1 MQHSV
6 RAVEPKAGKF
16 QGKLLALTVA
26 LITAGV
32 VSGCSS
38 TPQKNT
44 PSKTKTLKS
53 AGSKAQNE
61 ALLDADSVDSLESL
75 LSATDMAAVEDNKL
89 AILRYG
95 DVWRRMTAGFKMDL
109 NVQNS
114 RITAQRSWFTSRQP
128 YIDRLSARAS
138 RYLYYTVTEAERRG
152 IPTELALLPIIESS
166 YDPAAT
172 SSAAAAGMWQFI
184 PSTGT
189 IYGLRQNSIYDGRRD
204 VVEST
209 RAAYEFLTSLYN
221 QFGSWEL
228 ALASYNAGPGRIQQ
242 AINRNRAA
250 GLPTDYW
257 SLKLPGETMN
267 YVPRFLAVAQIIKRP
282 EQYGVSLPSIANRPH
297 FREVQLPG
305 VVDLTMAASIAG
317 LSYQEL
323 YELNPGY
330 RSSYTDP
337 MGPNRL
343 LIPTALNMQVDQR
356 LRSMPTLAQTNPGLM
371 ASLGPVSGAVILGS
385 GNSSTGRNS
394 FSNQQAAALMSA
406 GTPSRATTSSAI
418 VTRSITPPSNPLSS
432 ANSTIASNTTANTM
446 ITTTVSK
453 GSQVLSSTASA
464 APAASMP
471 STSALATGG
480 LIATATKRMT
490 TPTSSSALAAFAN
503 QADIPSSPRIP
514 VSVTPAR
521 NIQPIGEPA
530 LTQGE
535 LRGLSVA
542 STAAAKAEPQP
553 TLEEKA
559 KVVAELQALAPA
571 GTQVVDPLDGKI
583 NLTAIQTSQS
593 VASSQG
599 QELKIKYEKP
609 VLVAQ
614 KSVVAPSKVKPVA
627 VPVVVAT
634 KQKPQGERSVYVV
647 QAGDTLA
654 SVASRYGVNWRDVAD
669 WNQIEPSKSLYVGTS
684 LYLYNAKKVQPARPA
699 SYIVQSGDTLTAVA
713 EKFGFTNQQ
722 LADMNKLTPTSNLI
736 RGVRLSLVDDGTG
749 KTAAVTSKND
759 ETPTSAPSK
768 NTKIETVNYRVK
780 AGESVG
786 SLANRYNISN
796 EQLAD
801 LNKFS
806 ATSSLLLGQ
815 TIKVPASIPATDN
828 NADSKSDSRSDDK
841 PDSKIQTSRKGQS
854 AKLNTVSYT
863 VKSGDTLSAISSRY
877 QTTNEELAKLNKISA
892 SSMVILGQK
901 LIVPDTA
908 DTKIDEPASPKS
920 YTVQSGD
927 TLTGV
932 AARFKLSPQELADL
946 NGLKPTSNLI
956 RGANLSLVASSAS
969 NKKGADKKADDEATA
984 KDSAAK
990 ESVTKDV
997 PSSKSNPSGDSEGY
1011 MVKRGESLNSIAAK
1025 YDVSV
1030 AELAKL
1036 NKIAANAKVQI
1047 GQSLN
1052 VPKLT
1057 INYTIKRGD
1066 TLIKVASK
1074 HGVSVDELAKMN
1086 NISPTTNVKL
1096 GEILVVPNRS

>member
-38 TPQKNT
+38 TPQKTAN
-44 PSKTKTLKS
+44 PKTKTLK
-53 AGSKAQNE
+53 AGSKAQHE
-61 ALLDADSVDSLESL
+61 ALLDANSVDSLESL

-95 DVWRRMTAGFKMDL
+95 DVWRRITAGFKMDL

-114 RITAQRSWFTSRQP
+114 RIAAQRSWFTSRQP

-138 RYLYYTVTEAERRG
+138 RYLYHTVTEAERRG

-267 YVPRFLAVAQIIKRP
+267 YVPRFLAVAQIINRP
-282 EQYGVSLPSIANRPH
+282 EQFGVTLPSIANRPH

-371 ASLGPVSGAVILGS
+371 ASLGPVGGVTIIGA
-385 GNSSTGRNS
+385 GNSSTSRNS

-406 GTPSRATTSSAI
+406 GTPSRVNTSSSI

-432 ANSTIASNTTANTM
+432 ANTTV
-446 ITTTVSK
+446 TTTVSK
-453 GSQVLSSTASA
+453 GGQVLSSTASV
-464 APAASMP
+464 ASTPTVP
-471 STSALATGG
+471 SSSVPATGG
-480 LIATATKRMT
+480 LIAQAAKRIT
-490 TPTSSSALAAFAN
+490 TPKSSNALAAFAN

-542 STAAAKAEPQP
+542 SSAAAKAEPQP
-553 TLEEKA
+553 TVEEKA
-559 KVVAELQALAPA
+559 KVVAELQALAPV

-614 KSVVAPSKVKPVA
+614 KPVAVANKEKHVA
-627 VPVVVAT
+627 VPVVVDT

-654 SVASRYGVNWRDVAD
+654 SIASRYGVNWRDVAD
-669 WNQIEPSKSLYVGTS
+669 WNQIEPNKSLYVGTS
-684 LYLYNAKKVQPARPA
+684 LYLYNAKKVQPARPT

-713 EKFGFTNQQ
+713 DKFGFTNQQ
-722 LADMNKLTPTSNLI
+722 LADMNNLTPTSNLL
-736 RGVRLSLVDDGTG
+736 RGARLSLVDDGTS
-749 KTAAVTSKND
+749 KTTSATSKND
-759 ETPTSAPSK
+759 APLTSAASK
-768 NTKIETVNYRVK
+768 SSKIETVNYRVK

-786 SLANRYNISN
+786 SLANRYNMSN
-796 EQLAD
+796 EQLAE

-806 ATSSLLLGQ
+806 ANSSLLLGQ
-815 TIKVPASIPATDN
+815 SIKVPASAPDVE
-828 NADSKSDSRSDDK
+828 DK
-841 PDSKIQTSRKGQS
+841 PDSKTENSRKTQAA
-854 AKLNTVSYT
+854 AKVSTVSYT
-863 VKSGDTLSAISSRY
+863 VKSGDTLSAIANRY
-877 QTTNEELAKLNKISA
+877 QTSNEELAKLNKISA
-892 SSMVILGQK
+892 NSMVILGQK
-901 LIVPDTA
+901 LTVPDSEVAEAEKTP
-908 DTKIDEPASPKS
+908 TS

-932 AARFKLSPQELADL
+932 AVRFKLSPQELADM
-946 NGLKPTSNLI
+946 NGLKANSNLI

-969 NKKGADKKADDEATA
+969 NKKGADKKADADANA
-984 KDSAAK
+984 KESAAK
-990 ESVTKDV
+990 ESAKEA
-997 PSSKSNPSGDSEGY
+997 SASKSSASGDSEDY
-1011 MVKRGESLNSIAAK
+1011 TVKRGESLNSIAAK

-1036 NKIAANAKVQI
+1036 NKISANTMVQI

-1057 INYTIKRGD
+1057 SNYTIKRGD

-1086 NISPTTNVKL
+1086 KISPTTNVKL
-1096 GEILVVPNRS
+1096 GEVLVVPNRS

>member
-26 LITAGV
+26 LVTAGV

-38 TPQKNT
+38 TPQKSSS
-44 PSKTKTLKS
+44 SKTKTLKA
-53 AGSKAQNE
+53 AGGKAQHE

-95 DVWRRMTAGFKMDL
+95 DVWRRMTAGFKLDL

-114 RITAQRSWFTSRQP
+114 RIAAQRSWFTSRQP

-267 YVPRFLAVAQIIKRP
+267 YVPRFLAVAQIINRP
-282 EQYGVSLPSIANRPH
+282 EQFGVTLPSIANRPH

-371 ASLGPVSGAVILGS
+371 ASLGPVGGVTIIGA
-385 GNSSTGRNS
+385 GNSSTSRNS

-406 GTPSRATTSSAI
+406 GTPSRVNTSSSI

-432 ANSTIASNTTANTM
+432 ANTTV
-446 ITTTVSK
+446 TTTVSK
-453 GSQVLSSTASA
+453 GGQVLSSTASV
-464 APAASMP
+464 ASTPTVP
-471 STSALATGG
+471 SIVPATGG
-480 LIATATKRMT
+480 LIAQAAKRIT
-490 TPTSSSALAAFAN
+490 TPKSSNALAAFAN

-542 STAAAKAEPQP
+542 SSAAAKAEPQP
-553 TLEEKA
+553 TVEEKA
-559 KVVAELQALAPA
+559 KVVAELQALAPV

-614 KSVVAPSKVKPVA
+614 KPVAVANKEKHVA
-627 VPVVVAT
+627 VPVVVDT

-654 SVASRYGVNWRDVAD
+654 SIASRYGVNWRDVAD
-669 WNQIEPSKSLYVGTS
+669 WNQIEPNKSLYVGTS
-684 LYLYNAKKVQPARPA
+684 LYLYNAKKVQPARPT
-699 SYIVQSGDTLTAVA
+699 SYVVQSGDTLTAVA
-713 EKFGFTNQQ
+713 DKFGFTNQQ
-722 LADMNKLTPTSNLI
+722 LADMNNLTPTSNLL
-736 RGVRLSLVDDGTG
+736 RGARLSLVDDGTN
-749 KTAAVTSKND
+749 KTTSTNSKND
-759 ETPTSAPSK
+759 APLTSAASK
-768 NTKIETVNYRVK
+768 TSKIETINYRVK

-786 SLANRYNISN
+786 SLANRYNMSN
-796 EQLAD
+796 EQLAE

-806 ATSSLLLGQ
+806 ANSSLLLGQ
-815 TIKVPASIPATDN
+815 SIKVPASAPDVE
-828 NADSKSDSRSDDK
+828 DK
-841 PDSKIQTSRKGQS
+841 PDSKTENSRKTQS
-854 AKLNTVSYT
+854 AAKVSTVSYT
-863 VKSGDTLSAISSRY
+863 VKSGDTLSAIASRY
-877 QTTNEELAKLNKISA
+877 QTSNEELAKLNRISA
-892 SSMVILGQK
+892 NSMVILGQK
-901 LIVPDTA
+901 LTVPDSEVAETEK
-908 DTKIDEPASPKS
+908 TPTS

-932 AARFKLSPQELADL
+932 AVRFKLSPQELADM
-946 NGLKPTSNLI
+946 NGLKANSNLI
-956 RGANLSLVASSAS
+956 RGANLSLVASSTS
-969 NKKGADKKADDEATA
+969 NKKGADKKADADANA
-984 KDSAAK
+984 KESAAK
-990 ESVTKDV
+990 ESAKEA
-997 PSSKSNPSGDSEGY
+997 SASKSSASGDSEDY
-1011 MVKRGESLNSIAAK
+1011 TVKRGESLNSIAAK

-1036 NKIAANAKVQI
+1036 NKISANTMVQI

-1057 INYTIKRGD
+1057 SNYTIKRGD

-1086 NISPTTNVKL
+1086 KISPTTNVKL
-1096 GEILVVPNRS
+1096 GEVLVVPNRS

>member
-38 TPQKNT
+38 TPQKSSS
-44 PSKTKTLKS
+44 SKTKTLKS
-53 AGSKAQNE
+53 AGNKAQHE

-114 RITAQRSWFTSRQP
+114 RIAAQRSWFTSRQP

-267 YVPRFLAVAQIIKRP
+267 YVPRFLAVAQIINRP
-282 EQYGVSLPSIANRPH
+282 EQFGVTLPSIANRPH

-371 ASLGPVSGAVILGS
+371 ASLGPVGGVTIIGS
-385 GNSSTGRNS
+385 GNSSTSHNS

-406 GTPSRATTSSAI
+406 GTPSRVNTSSSI
-418 VTRSITPPSNPLSS
+418 ITRNVTPPSNPLSS
-432 ANSTIASNTTANTM
+432 ANTTV
-446 ITTTVSK
+446 TTTVSK
-453 GSQVLSSTASA
+453 GGQVLSSTSNAASA
-464 APAASMP
+464 PNVP
-471 STSALATGG
+471 SSVPATGG
-480 LIATATKRMT
+480 LIAQAAKRIT
-490 TPTSSSALAAFAN
+490 TPKSSSALAAFAN

-553 TLEEKA
+553 TVEEKA
-559 KVVAELQALAPA
+559 KVVAELQALAPV

-599 QELKIKYEKP
+599 KELKIKYEKP

-614 KSVVAPSKVKPVA
+614 KPIATPSKEKPA
-627 VPVVVAT
+627 SVPVVVDT

-654 SVASRYGVNWRDVAD
+654 SIASRYGVNWRDVAD
-669 WNQIEPSKSLYVGTS
+669 WNQIEPNKSLYVGTS
-684 LYLYNAKKVQPARPA
+684 LYLYNAKKVQPARPT
-699 SYIVQSGDTLTAVA
+699 SYVVQSGDTLTAVA

-722 LADMNKLTPTSNLI
+722 LADMNNLTPTSNLL
-736 RGVRLSLVDDGTG
+736 RGARLSLIDDGTS
-749 KTAAVTSKND
+749 KTTSANSKND
-759 ETPTSAPSK
+759 APLISAASK
-768 NTKIETVNYRVK
+768 SSKIETVNYRVK

-786 SLANRYNISN
+786 SLANRYNMSN
-796 EQLAD
+796 EQLAE

-806 ATSSLLLGQ
+806 ANSSLLLGQ
-815 TIKVPASIPATDN
+815 TIKVPASMPDVE
-828 NADSKSDSRSDDK
+828 DKSDSK
-841 PDSKIQTSRKGQS
+841 TENSRKTQAA
-854 AKLNTVSYT
+854 AKVSTVSYT
-863 VKSGDTLSAISSRY
+863 VKSGDTLSAIANRY
-877 QTTNEELAKLNKISA
+877 QTSNEELAKLNKISA
-892 SSMVILGQK
+892 NSMVILGQK
-901 LIVPDTA
+901 LMVPDAEVVEAEKAPT
-908 DTKIDEPASPKS
+908 S

-932 AARFKLSPQELADL
+932 AARFKLSPQELADM
-946 NGLKPTSNLI
+946 NGLKSNSNLI
-956 RGANLSLVASSAS
+956 RGANLTLVASNSS
-969 NKKGADKKADDEATA
+969 KKSADKKADAELDENKEQSA
-984 KDSAAK
+984 KQS
-990 ESVTKDV
+990 SG
-997 PSSKSNPSGDSEGY
+997 SSKNSASGDTESY
-1011 MVKRGESLNSIAAK
+1011 KVSRGESLNSIAAK

-1036 NKIAANAKVQI
+1036 NKIAANTMVQI

-1057 INYTIKRGD
+1057 TNYTIKRGD

-1086 NISPTTNVKL
+1086 NISPTRNVKL
-1096 GEILVVPNRS
+1096 GEVLVVPNRS

>member
-6 RAVEPKAGKF
+6 RAVEPHAGKF

-38 TPQKNT
+38 TPQKTAN
-44 PSKTKTLKS
+44 PKTKTLK
-53 AGSKAQNE
+53 AGSKAQHE
-61 ALLDADSVDSLESL
+61 ALLDANSVDSLESL

-95 DVWRRMTAGFKMDL
+95 DVWRRITAGFKMDL

-114 RITAQRSWFTSRQP
+114 RIAAQRSWFTSRQP

-138 RYLYYTVTEAERRG
+138 RYLYHTVTEAERRG

-228 ALASYNAGPGRIQQ
+228 ALASYNAGPGRVQQ

-267 YVPRFLAVAQIIKRP
+267 YVPRFLAVAQIINRP
-282 EQYGVSLPSIANRPH
+282 EQYGVTLPSIANRPH

-317 LSYQEL
+317 LSFQEL

-343 LIPTALNMQVDQR
+343 LIPTALSMQVDQR
-356 LRSMPTLAQTNPGLM
+356 LRNMPTLAQTNPGLM
-371 ASLGPVSGAVILGS
+371 ASLGPVGGAVILGS
-385 GNSSTGRNS
+385 GSSSTSHNS

-406 GTPSRATTSSAI
+406 GTPSRVNTSSSI
-418 VTRSITPPSNPLSS
+418 VTRTVTPPNNPLSS
-432 ANSTIASNTTANTM
+432 ANTTV
-446 ITTTVSK
+446 TTTVSK
-453 GSQVLSSTASA
+453 GGQVLSSTSN
-464 APAASMP
+464 AASVASIP
-471 STSALATGG
+471 RTPTPANGG
-480 LIATATKRMT
+480 LIAQAAKRIP

-535 LRGLSVA
+535 LRGLSIA
-542 STAAAKAEPQP
+542 SVAAAKAEPQP
-553 TLEEKA
+553 TVEEKA

-593 VASSQG
+593 VADSQG

-614 KSVVAPSKVKPVA
+614 KSASTPDKVKPV
-627 VPVVVAT
+627 PVVVDT
-634 KQKPQGERSVYVV
+634 KQKPQGERTVYVV

-654 SVASRYGVNWRDVAD
+654 SIASRYGVNWRDVAD

-684 LYLYNAKKVQPARPA
+684 LYLYNAKKVQPARPT
-699 SYIVQSGDTLTAVA
+699 SYTVQSGDTLTAVA

-722 LADMNKLTPTSNLI
+722 LADMNNLTPTSNLL
-736 RGVRLSLVDDGTG
+736 RGARLSLIDDGTS
-749 KTAAVTSKND
+749 KTTSANSKN
-759 ETPTSAPSK
+759 EAPLISAASK
-768 NTKIETVNYRVK
+768 SSKIETVNYRVK

-786 SLANRYNISN
+786 SLANRYNMSN

-806 ATSSLLLGQ
+806 ANSSLLLGQ
-815 TIKVPASIPATDN
+815 TIKVPASMPDVE
-828 NADSKSDSRSDDK
+828 DK
-841 PDSKIQTSRKGQS
+841 PDSKTENSRKTQAA
-854 AKLNTVSYT
+854 AKVSTVSYT
-863 VKSGDTLSAISSRY
+863 VKSGDTLSAIANRY
-877 QTTNEELAKLNKISA
+877 QTSNEELAKLNKISA
-892 SSMVILGQK
+892 NSMVILGQK
-901 LIVPDTA
+901 LTVPDAEVVEAEKAPT
-908 DTKIDEPASPKS
+908 S

-932 AARFKLSPQELADL
+932 AARFKLSPQELADM
-946 NGLKPTSNLI
+946 NGLKSNSNLI
-956 RGANLSLVASSAS
+956 RGANLTLVASNS
-969 NKKGADKKADDEATA
+969 NKKSADKKVDAELDESKEQSA
-984 KDSAAK
+984 KQS
-990 ESVTKDV
+990 SG
-997 PSSKSNPSGDSEGY
+997 SSKNTASTDTESYKVS
-1011 MVKRGESLNSIAAK
+1011 RGESLNSIAAK

-1036 NKIAANAKVQI
+1036 NKIAANTMVQI
-1047 GQSLN
+1047 GQSLS

-1057 INYTIKRGD
+1057 TNYTIKRGD

-1096 GEILVVPNRS
+1096 GEVLVVPNRS

>member
-6 RAVEPKAGKF
+6 RAVEPHAGKF

-38 TPQKNT
+38 TPQKTAN
-44 PSKTKTLKS
+44 PKTKTLK
-53 AGSKAQNE
+53 AGSKAQHE
-61 ALLDADSVDSLESL
+61 ALLDANSVDSLESL

-95 DVWRRMTAGFKMDL
+95 DVWRRITAGFKMDL

-114 RITAQRSWFTSRQP
+114 RIAAQRSWFTSRQP

-138 RYLYYTVTEAERRG
+138 RYLYHTVTEAERRG

-228 ALASYNAGPGRIQQ
+228 ALASYNAGPGRVQQ

-267 YVPRFLAVAQIIKRP
+267 YVPRFLAVAQIINRP
-282 EQYGVSLPSIANRPH
+282 EQYGVTLPSIANRPH

-317 LSYQEL
+317 LSFQEL

-343 LIPTALNMQVDQR
+343 LIPTALSMQVDQR
-356 LRSMPTLAQTNPGLM
+356 LRNMPTLAQTNPGLM
-371 ASLGPVSGAVILGS
+371 ASLGPVGGAVILGS
-385 GNSSTGRNS
+385 GSSSTSHNS

-406 GTPSRATTSSAI
+406 GTPSRVNTSSSI
-418 VTRSITPPSNPLSS
+418 VTRTVTPPNNPLSS
-432 ANSTIASNTTANTM
+432 ANTTV
-446 ITTTVSK
+446 TTTVSK
-453 GSQVLSSTASA
+453 GGQVLSSTSN
-464 APAASMP
+464 AASVASIP
-471 STSALATGG
+471 RTPTPANGS
-480 LIATATKRMT
+480 LIAQAAKRIP

-535 LRGLSVA
+535 LRGLSIA
-542 STAAAKAEPQP
+542 SVAAAKAEPQP
-553 TLEEKA
+553 TVEEKA

-593 VASSQG
+593 VADSQG

-614 KSVVAPSKVKPVA
+614 KSASTPDKVKPV
-627 VPVVVAT
+627 PVVVDT
-634 KQKPQGERSVYVV
+634 KQKPQGERTVYVV

-654 SVASRYGVNWRDVAD
+654 SIASRYGVNWRDVAD

-684 LYLYNAKKVQPARPA
+684 LYLYNAKKVQPARPT
-699 SYIVQSGDTLTAVA
+699 SYTVQSGDTLTAVA

-722 LADMNKLTPTSNLI
+722 LADMNNLTPTSNLL
-736 RGVRLSLVDDGTG
+736 RGARLSLVDDG
-749 KTAAVTSKND
+749 KTTSNANSASSSTSKNGSD
-759 ETPTSAPSK
+759 KNSADSISTRAK
-768 NTKIETVNYRVK
+768 AANDTAVVKKIDTVNYKVK

-786 SLANRYNISN
+786 SLANRYNMSN
-796 EQLAD
+796 EQLAE

-815 TIKVPASIPATDN
+815 TIKVPASMPDA
-828 NADSKSDSRSDDK
+828 DDK
-841 PDSKIQTSRKGQS
+841 PDSKTENSRKTQAA
-854 AKLNTVSYT
+854 AKVSTVSYT
-863 VKSGDTLSAISSRY
+863 VKSGDTLSAIASRY
-877 QTTNEELAKLNKISA
+877 QTSNDELAKLNKISA
-892 SSMVILGQK
+892 NSMVILGQK
-901 LIVPDTA
+901 LTVPDTE
-908 DTKIDEPASPKS
+908 DTKNDEPAVPKS

-932 AARFKLSPQELADL
+932 AARFKLSPQELADM
-946 NGLKPTSNLI
+946 NGLKANSNLI
-956 RGANLSLVASSAS
+956 RGANLTLVASNS
-969 NKKGADKKADDEATA
+969 NKKSADKKVDAELDESKEQSA
-984 KDSAAK
+984 KQS
-990 ESVTKDV
+990 SG
-997 PSSKSNPSGDSEGY
+997 SSKNTASTDTESYKVS
-1011 MVKRGESLNSIAAK
+1011 RGESLNSIAAK

-1036 NKIAANAKVQI
+1036 NKIAANTMVQI
-1047 GQSLN
+1047 GQSLS

-1057 INYTIKRGD
+1057 TNYTIKRGD

-1096 GEILVVPNRS
+1096 GEVLVVPNRS

>member
-26 LITAGV
+26 LVTAGV

-38 TPQKNT
+38 TPQKSSS
-44 PSKTKTLKS
+44 SKTKTLKA

-95 DVWRRMTAGFKMDL
+95 DVWRRMTAGFKLDL

-114 RITAQRSWFTSRQP
+114 RIAAQRSWFTSRQP

-250 GLPTDYW
+250 GLATDYW

-267 YVPRFLAVAQIIKRP
+267 YVPRFLAVAQIINRP
-282 EQYGVSLPSIANRPH
+282 EQFGVTLPSIANRPH

-371 ASLGPVSGAVILGS
+371 ASLGPVGGVTIIGA
-385 GNSSTGRNS
+385 GNSSTSRNS

-406 GTPSRATTSSAI
+406 GTPSRANTSSSI

-432 ANSTIASNTTANTM
+432 ANTT

-453 GSQVLSSTASA
+453 GGQVLSSTASVA
-464 APAASMP
+464 STPTVPSSVPAR
-471 STSALATGG
+471 GG
-480 LIATATKRMT
+480 LIAQAAKRIT

-542 STAAAKAEPQP
+542 SSAAAKAEPQP
-553 TLEEKA
+553 TVEEKA
-559 KVVAELQALAPA
+559 KVVAELQALAPV

-614 KSVVAPSKVKPVA
+614 KPAVVANKEKHVA
-627 VPVVVAT
+627 VPVVVDT
-634 KQKPQGERSVYVV
+634 KQKPQGDRSVYVV

-654 SVASRYGVNWRDVAD
+654 SIASRYGVNWRDVAD
-669 WNQIEPSKSLYVGTS
+669 WNQIEPNKSLYVGTS
-684 LYLYNAKKVQPARPA
+684 LYLYNAKKVQPARPT

-713 EKFGFTNQQ
+713 DKFGFTNQQ
-722 LADMNKLTPTSNLI
+722 LADMNNLTPTSNLL
-736 RGVRLSLVDDGTG
+736 RGARLSLVDDGTS
-749 KTAAVTSKND
+749 KTTSANSKND
-759 ETPTSAPSK
+759 APLTSAASK
-768 NTKIETVNYRVK
+768 TSKIETVNYRVK

-786 SLANRYNISN
+786 SLANRYNMSN
-796 EQLAD
+796 EQLAE

-806 ATSSLLLGQ
+806 ANSSLLLGQ
-815 TIKVPASIPATDN
+815 SIKVPASAPEAE
-828 NADSKSDSRSDDK
+828 DK
-841 PDSKIQTSRKGQS
+841 PDSKTENSRKTQVA
-854 AKLNTVSYT
+854 AKVSTVSYT
-863 VKSGDTLSAISSRY
+863 VKSGDTLSAIASRY
-877 QTTNEELAKLNKISA
+877 QTSNEELAKLNKISA
-892 SSMVILGQK
+892 NSMVILGQK
-901 LIVPDTA
+901 LTVPDSEVAETEK
-908 DTKIDEPASPKS
+908 TPTS

-932 AARFKLSPQELADL
+932 AARFKLSPQELADM
-946 NGLKPTSNLI
+946 NGLKANSNLI
-956 RGANLSLVASSAS
+956 RGANLSLIASSAG
-969 NKKGADKKADDEATA
+969 NKKGSDRKADSEATA
-984 KDSAAK
+984 KESAAK
-990 ESVTKDV
+990 EASA
-997 PSSKSNPSGDSEGY
+997 SKSSASGDSEDY
-1011 MVKRGESLNSIAAK
+1011 TVKRGESLNSIAAK

-1036 NKIAANAKVQI
+1036 NKISANTMVQI

-1057 INYTIKRGD
+1057 SNYTIKRGD

-1086 NISPTTNVKL
+1086 KISPTTNVKL
-1096 GEILVVPNRS
+1096 GEVLVVPNRS

>member
-26 LITAGV
+26 LVTAGV

-38 TPQKNT
+38 TPQKSSS
-44 PSKTKTLKS
+44 SKTKTLKA

-95 DVWRRMTAGFKMDL
+95 DVWRRMTAGFKLDL

-114 RITAQRSWFTSRQP
+114 RIAAQRSWFTSRQP

-250 GLPTDYW
+250 GLATDYW

-267 YVPRFLAVAQIIKRP
+267 YVPRFLAVAQIINRP
-282 EQYGVSLPSIANRPH
+282 EQFGVTLPSIANRPH

-371 ASLGPVSGAVILGS
+371 ASLGPVGGVTIIGA
-385 GNSSTGRNS
+385 GNSSTSRNS

-406 GTPSRATTSSAI
+406 GTPSRANTSSSI
-418 VTRSITPPSNPLSS
+418 VTRSITPPINPLSS
-432 ANSTIASNTTANTM
+432 ANTTV
-446 ITTTVSK
+446 TTTVSK
-453 GSQVLSSTASA
+453 GGQVLSSTASVA
-464 APAASMP
+464 STPTVPSSVPAR
-471 STSALATGG
+471 GG
-480 LIATATKRMT
+480 LIAQAAKRIT

-542 STAAAKAEPQP
+542 SSAAAKAEPQP
-553 TLEEKA
+553 TVEEKA
-559 KVVAELQALAPA
+559 KVVAELQALAPV

-614 KSVVAPSKVKPVA
+614 KPAVVANKEKHVA
-627 VPVVVAT
+627 VPVVVDT
-634 KQKPQGERSVYVV
+634 KQKPQGDRSVYVV

-654 SVASRYGVNWRDVAD
+654 SIASRYGVNWRDVAD
-669 WNQIEPSKSLYVGTS
+669 WNQIEPNKSLYVGTS
-684 LYLYNAKKVQPARPA
+684 LYLYNAKKVQPARPT

-713 EKFGFTNQQ
+713 DKFGFTNQQ
-722 LADMNKLTPTSNLI
+722 LADMNNLTPTSNLL
-736 RGVRLSLVDDGTG
+736 RGARLSLVDDGTS
-749 KTAAVTSKND
+749 KTTSANSKND
-759 ETPTSAPSK
+759 APLTSAASK
-768 NTKIETVNYRVK
+768 TSKIETVNYRVK

-786 SLANRYNISN
+786 SLANRYNMSN
-796 EQLAD
+796 EQLAE

-806 ATSSLLLGQ
+806 ANSSLLLGQ
-815 TIKVPASIPATDN
+815 SIKVPASAPEAE
-828 NADSKSDSRSDDK
+828 DK
-841 PDSKIQTSRKGQS
+841 PDSKTENSRKTQAA
-854 AKLNTVSYT
+854 AKVSTVSYT
-863 VKSGDTLSAISSRY
+863 VKSGDTLSAIASRY
-877 QTTNEELAKLNKISA
+877 QTSNEELAKLNRISA
-892 SSMVILGQK
+892 NSMVILGQK
-901 LIVPDTA
+901 LTVPDSEVAEAEKTP
-908 DTKIDEPASPKS
+908 TS

-932 AARFKLSPQELADL
+932 AVRFKLSPQELADM
-946 NGLKPTSNLI
+946 NGLKANSNLI

-969 NKKGADKKADDEATA
+969 NKKGADRKVDSEATA
-984 KDSAAK
+984 KDSTAK
-990 ESVTKDV
+990 ESAKEA
-997 PSSKSNPSGDSEGY
+997 SASKSSASGDSEDY
-1011 MVKRGESLNSIAAK
+1011 TVKRGESLNSIAAK

-1036 NKIAANAKVQI
+1036 NKISANTMVQI

-1057 INYTIKRGD
+1057 SNYTIKRGD

-1086 NISPTTNVKL
+1086 KISPTTNVKL
-1096 GEILVVPNRS
+1096 GEVLVVPNRS

>member
-26 LITAGV
+26 LVTAGV

-38 TPQKNT
+38 TPQKSSS
-44 PSKTKTLKS
+44 SKTKTLKA
-53 AGSKAQNE
+53 AGGKAQNE

-95 DVWRRMTAGFKMDL
+95 DVWRRMTAGFKLDL

-114 RITAQRSWFTSRQP
+114 RIAAQRSWFTSRQP

-267 YVPRFLAVAQIIKRP
+267 YVPRFLAVAQIINRP
-282 EQYGVSLPSIANRPH
+282 EQFGVTLPSIANRPH

-371 ASLGPVSGAVILGS
+371 ASLGPVGGVTIIGA
-385 GNSSTGRNS
+385 GNSSTSRNS

-406 GTPSRATTSSAI
+406 GTPSRANTSSSI

-432 ANSTIASNTTANTM
+432 ANTTV
-446 ITTTVSK
+446 TTTVSK
-453 GSQVLSSTASA
+453 GGQVLSSTASV
-464 APAASMP
+464 ASTP
-471 STSALATGG
+471 TVLSSSVPATGG
-480 LIATATKRMT
+480 LIAQAAKRIT
-490 TPTSSSALAAFAN
+490 TPKSSNALAAFAN

-542 STAAAKAEPQP
+542 SSAAAKAEPQP
-553 TLEEKA
+553 TVEEKA
-559 KVVAELQALAPA
+559 KVVAELQALAPV

-614 KSVVAPSKVKPVA
+614 KPVAVANKEKHVA
-627 VPVVVAT
+627 VPVVVDT

-654 SVASRYGVNWRDVAD
+654 SIASRYGVNWRDVAD
-669 WNQIEPSKSLYVGTS
+669 WNQIEPNKSLYVGTS
-684 LYLYNAKKVQPARPA
+684 LYLYNAKKVQPVRPT

-713 EKFGFTNQQ
+713 DKFGFTNQQ
-722 LADMNKLTPTSNLI
+722 LADMNNLTPTSNLL
-736 RGVRLSLVDDGTG
+736 RGARLSLVDDGTN
-749 KTAAVTSKND
+749 KTTSTNSKND
-759 ETPTSAPSK
+759 APLTSAASK
-768 NTKIETVNYRVK
+768 TSKIETINYRVK

-786 SLANRYNISN
+786 SLANRYNMSN
-796 EQLAD
+796 EQLAE

-806 ATSSLLLGQ
+806 ANSSLLLGQ
-815 TIKVPASIPATDN
+815 SIKVPASAPDVE
-828 NADSKSDSRSDDK
+828 DK
-841 PDSKIQTSRKGQS
+841 PDSKTENSRKTQS
-854 AKLNTVSYT
+854 AAKVSTVSYT
-863 VKSGDTLSAISSRY
+863 VKSGDTLSAIASRY
-877 QTTNEELAKLNKISA
+877 QTSNEELAKLNRISA
-892 SSMVILGQK
+892 NSMVILGQK
-901 LIVPDTA
+901 LTVPDSEVAETEK
-908 DTKIDEPASPKS
+908 TPTS

-932 AARFKLSPQELADL
+932 AVRFKLSPQELADM
-946 NGLKPTSNLI
+946 NGLKANSNLI
-956 RGANLSLVASSAS
+956 RGANLSLVASSTS
-969 NKKGADKKADDEATA
+969 NKKGADKKADADANA
-984 KDSAAK
+984 KESAAK
-990 ESVTKDV
+990 ESAKEA
-997 PSSKSNPSGDSEGY
+997 SASKSSASGDSEDY
-1011 MVKRGESLNSIAAK
+1011 TVKRGESLNSIAAK

-1036 NKIAANAKVQI
+1036 NKIAANTMVQI

-1057 INYTIKRGD
+1057 SNYTIKRGD

-1086 NISPTTNVKL
+1086 KISPTTNVKL
-1096 GEILVVPNRS
+1096 GEVLVVPNRS